1 VLIFQGGKIMPIKL
15 KLIFST
21 ALLILSL
28 LIVFALNTY
37 TNNAIL
43 GLTKGVGVTA
53 AIKHSILEL
62 RRDEKDFMARKDD
75 KYVDKYR
82 SHVGQLSKQVSQLE
96 NIFLD
101 NDMPIGDTRR
111 LTTAIEQYQKHF
123 FALVKQQK
131 VIGYHANDGLYG
143 ELRAAAHGIEDLVK
157 SQSPQLL
164 VGLLQLR
171 RDEKDFMLRSQQK
184 YIDKFDGHYQELN
197 TMFRQIGQHNN
208 PLLQAY
214 RQRFLDLTQAYTTI
228 GISPKLGITGEMRES
243 VHQTETVMKQVVAA
257 GTSQLQQTTQRLS
270 WLMYLLFAGIFAL
283 SITVSLLTSKS
294 ILLPITALRNTM
306 VDIGT
311 NNDLTIR
318 AQQQGKDEISDAA
331 HHFNAVIAKF
341 ENIISDVHGSVNT
354 LNRATALLMQ
364 NIALSHQGVEEQISE
379 TDLAASAV
387 SQMLTT
393 IDGIADNT
401 SQAASKAEATNKS
414 ALDGQGGVLDTIK
427 QLDLLSNNLN
437 RSESEV
443 QALVQDSQNI
453 GSVLDVIR
461 SIAEQTNLLALNAA
475 IEAARAGE
483 QGRGF
488 AVVADEVRTLASRT
502 QESTTE
508 IEGIISKLQARTHNM
523 VGLINDCLDQG
534 RQSSTQAGSAGEL
547 LGVIT
552 KNIDTIMN
560 MTTSIAKSI
569 EEQSVGVSAVNQHVV
584 TIRDVTDKASDS
596 SHKNASMSEELA
608 QQASLLDAA
617 VAQFKVS

>member
-1 VLIFQGGKIMPIKL
+1 MPIKY

-21 ALLILSL
+21 VLLVLSL
-28 LIVFALNTY
+28 LIVFAVNTY
-37 TNNAIL
+37 TSQSIL
-43 GLTKGVGVTA
+43 GLTKGVEVTA
-53 AIKHSILEL
+53 AIKNSILEL

-75 KYVDKYR
+75 KYVDKYLKHI
-82 SHVGQLSKQVSQLE
+82 SVLNAEVTQLS
-96 NIFLD
+96 NIFLAY
-101 NDMPIGDTRR
+101 DMSIGDTQR
-111 LTTAIEQYQKHF
+111 LTLAIKEYQGHF
-123 FALVKQQK
+123 LALVKQQK

-143 ELRAAAHGIEDLVK
+143 ELRAAAHGIEDLIK

-171 RDEKDFMLRSQQK
+171 RDEKDFMLRNQQK
-184 YIDKFDGHYQELN
+184 YIDKFNAHYQALDE
-197 TMFRQIGQHNN
+197 MFGETGLQNN
-208 PLLQAY
+208 PLL
-214 RQRFLDLTQAYTTI
+214 RQYQQSFLALTAAYTTI
-228 GISPKLGITGEMRES
+228 GVSPTQGITGEMRQS
-243 VHQTETVMKQVVAA
+243 IHQTETVMKQVMA
-257 GTSQLQQTTQRLS
+257 TSNSRLQQTTQRMS
-270 WLMYLLFAGIFAL
+270 WLMYTLFAVIFAL
-283 SITVSLLTSKS
+283 SITVSLFTSKS

-306 VDIGT
+306 VEIGT
-311 NNDLTIR
+311 NDDLTVR
-318 AQQQGKDEISDAA
+318 AQVSGSDEISDTA

-341 ENIISDVHGSVNT
+341 EKIISDVHGSVNT
-354 LNRATALLMQ
+354 LDRATALLIQ

-401 SQAASKAEATNKS
+401 SQAAAKAESTNKS
-414 ALDGQGGVLDTIK
+414 ALEGQGGVLDTIK
-427 QLDLLSNNLN
+427 QLDLLSSNLN

-508 IEGIISKLQARTHNM
+508 IEGIISKLQARTQNM
-523 VGLINDCLDQG
+523 VGLINDCLAQG
-534 RQSSTQAGSAGEL
+534 RQSSAQAGSAGDML
-547 LGVIT
+547 DVIT
-552 KNIDTIMN
+552 TNIDTIMN
-560 MTTSIAKSI
+560 MTTSIAQSI
-569 EEQSVGVSAVNQHVV
+569 AEQSVGVSAVNQHVV

-596 SHKNASMSEELA
+596 SHKNSSMSEELL
-608 QQASLLDAA
+608 QQASLLNAA